1 MAQIDTHRASYNR
14 PNPNLPCGKRTGE
27 TTPTI
32 TQQTDVFYTLDAGG
46 KRIHCKSISE
56 VNAKLSLYPNA
67 KVVKSTRTTTI
78 QTSHKRIK

>member
-32 TQQTDVFYTLDAGG
+32 TCQTARFYTVEYNG
-46 KRIHCKSISE
+46 KRMHCNTTSE
-56 VNAKLSLYPNA
+56 VNAKLRLYPNA
-67 KVVKSTRTTTI
+67 KVVQSERTTTI
-78 QTSHKRIK
+78 RTSHKRIK